1 MGRIYANILETV
13 GNTPVVRINR
23 LAPPDINLFVKIE
36 AFNPLGSVKDRLA
49 LGVIEDA
56 ERNGRLK
63 PGQTVIEA
71 TSGNTGI
78 GLAMVCAE
86 KGYPLVVT
94 MAETFSVERRKL
106 MRFLGA
112 RVVLTPAAGRGLGMV
127 AKAIE
132 LAETHGWFL
141 TRQFE
146 NEANADMHSRTTAKE
161 ILEDFQGQPLD
172 YWVTG
177 FGTGGTLKGVARVL
191 AKERPDTK
199 IIVCEPGD
207 APMLSSGLAQQRNAD
222 GSAAA
227 SHPVWKPHP
236 LQGWSPDFIPK
247 LTADAMATNRVNEIL
262 RVPNTEAMH
271 WSRELARKEGIF
283 VGITSGATFAAAL
296 RVAADAPKE
305 STILCMLPDTGE
317 RYLSTPLFADIPIDM
332 SEEELQISRSTP
344 SGWLSPAQ

>member
-1 MGRIYANILETV
+1 MRQRYANILETI

-23 LAPPDINLFVKIE
+23 LAPPHVNLFVKIE

-49 LGVIEDA
+49 LGVIDDA
-56 ERNGRLK
+56 EKRGQLK

-78 GLAMVCAE
+78 GLAMVCAQ

-112 RVVLTPAAGRGLGMV
+112 KVVLTPAAARGMGMV
-127 AKAIE
+127 AKAVE

-161 ILEDFQGQPLD
+161 ILEDFKDERLD

-199 IIVCEPGD
+199 IVVSEPDD
-207 APMLSSGLAQQRNAD
+207 AAMLSSGIEQQRNPD
-222 GSAAA
+222 GSALA
-227 SHPVWKPHP
+227 SHPVWHPHP
-236 LQGWSPDFIPK
+236 LQGWSPDFIAK
-247 LTADAMATNRVNEIL
+247 LVADVVDTKVISQVL
-262 RVPNTEAMH
+262 RIQNAEAMR

-296 RVAADAPKE
+296 QVAADAPE
-305 STILCMLPDTGE
+305 GSTILCMLPDTGE
-317 RYLSTPLFADIPIDM
+317 RYLSTPLFADISIDM
-332 SEEELQISRSTP
+332 TEEEVGIARSTP
-344 SGWLSPAQ
+344 GGWLQAAQ